1 MSQAT
6 FTSQTC
12 FTTVLLWLCKTVS
25 FALNKPPISTLPLPI
40 TSSSKVLKSVTH
52 NSNNVT
58 ETVTCCSSCGQGRN
72 EDLCKYYHREN
83 NSGKLDNKR
92 EKWKE
97 KILKGNKWIRK
108 KQSMLVTMAQE
119 DEKMKTLTKNT
130 QTERLSERL
139 ERIRKRARERKK
151 ERGREWV
158 KQKVTCTAYNVCRL
172 PLVTKYFYNILLY
185 HNYYYYYCYVTII
198 LLSLL
203 KAVYF

>member
-108 KQSMLVTMAQE
+108 KTINVGHNGTRGWENENSNKEHTDRTIVWKTWE
-119 DEKMKTLTKNT
+119 DKKK
-130 QTERLSERL
+130 SER
-139 ERIRKRARERKK
+139 EEERARQRVSKTES
-151 ERGREWV
+151 
-158 KQKVTCTAYNVCRL
+158 YM
-172 PLVTKYFYNILLY
+172 
-185 HNYYYYYCYVTII
+185 YCIQCM
-198 LLSLL
+198 
-203 KAVYF
+203 